1 MNTAADFSN
10 SGSSPSKH
18 FINPGLFLL
27 LGSMQPTSVY
37 TRDRCVTGIHGL
49 DEILRGGIPY
59 GSTVL
64 AAGTCG
70 SGKTTLGMEFLVRG
84 ALAGEACAHFT
95 ATEPSVKLLENIRQ
109 YAFFDM
115 NMVDTGLINVFD
127 MDVLYSWLGLEK
139 ASFDLDDV
147 HALIKSIVDIVNTIG
162 VTRLVIDSV
171 TTLCYKIKSEQL
183 IRDFLFTLGKKLAT
197 LGCTTILI
205 SEITSATENAHWSSF
220 GVEEAIAD
228 GIIVM
233 GDSER
238 MGHLLR
244 FLQVVKM
251 RGTAHSRAKHAIE
264 LTPLGVMLIPMLKW
278 GASNDNPSR
287 WGA

>member
-1 MNTAADFSN
+1 
-10 SGSSPSKH
+10 
-18 FINPGLFLL
+18 
-27 LGSMQPTSVY
+27 
-37 TRDRCVTGIHGL
+37 
-49 DEILRGGIPY
+49 
-59 GSTVL
+59 
-64 AAGTCG
+64 
-70 SGKTTLGMEFLVRG
+70 
-84 ALAGEACAHFT
+84 
-95 ATEPSVKLLENIRQ
+95 
-109 YAFFDM
+109 
-115 NMVDTGLINVFD
+115 
-127 MDVLYSWLGLEK
+127 
-139 ASFDLDDV
+139 LDDV
-147 HALIKSIVDIVNTIG
+147 HALIKSITDIVNTIG

-228 GIIVM
+228 GIVVM
-233 GDSER
+233 GDVER

-251 RGTAHSRAKHAIE
+251 RGTSHSRAKHAIE
-264 LTPLGVMLIPMLKW
+264 LTPLGVMLTPMLKW
-278 GASNDNPSR
+278 GSQNENAH

>member
-1 MNTAADFSN
+1 
-10 SGSSPSKH
+10 
-18 FINPGLFLL
+18 
-27 LGSMQPTSVY
+27 MQPAAVY

-64 AAGTCG
+64 ASGTCG
-70 SGKTTLGMEFLVRG
+70 SGKTTLAMEFLVRG

-109 YAFFDM
+109 FEFFDM

-139 ASFDLDDV
+139 SSFDLDDV
-147 HALIKSIVDIVNTIG
+147 HALIKAIVDIVNTIG

-171 TTLCYKIKSEQL
+171 TTLCYKIQSEQL
-183 IRDFLFTLGKKLAT
+183 IRDFLFTLGKKLST
-197 LGCTTILI
+197 LGCTTLLI
-205 SEITSATENAHWSSF
+205 SEITSEKAGVNMWSSF
-220 GVEEAIAD
+220 GVEEAISD
-228 GIIVM
+228 GIIVL
-233 GDSER
+233 GDVER

-251 RGTAHSRAKHAIE
+251 RGTSHSRAKYAVE
-264 LTPLGVMLIPMLKW
+264 LTSIGVMLTPMLKW
-278 GASNDNPSR
+278 GSS
-287 WGA
+287 G